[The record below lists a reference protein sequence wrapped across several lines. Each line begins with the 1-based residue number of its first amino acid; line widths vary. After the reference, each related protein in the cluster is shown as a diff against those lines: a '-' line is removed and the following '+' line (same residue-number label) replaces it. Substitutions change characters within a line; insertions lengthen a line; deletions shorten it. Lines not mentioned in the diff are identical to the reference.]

1 MKIIGYQRSNF
12 KGDQGNEIR
21 GMRIYLTS
29 PLTSGQD
36 VEGEAC
42 ECVYMTDDKLAR
54 CGYVPKVG
62 DEVNVSYNR
71 YRKPD
76 NITRIKTY
84 PPYGRTPA
92 RGPPT

>member
-1 MKIIGYQRSNF
+1 M
-12 KGDQGNEIR
+12 
-21 GMRIYLTS
+21 
-29 PLTSGQD
+29 
-36 VEGEAC
+36 EGEAC

-76 NITRIKTY
+76 NITRIKT
-84 PPYGRTPA
+84 
-92 RGPPT
+92 